1 MRPMRIP
8 FSLSAFVFLAL
19 LIATP
24 SPAFGAVFQVT
35 KTTDTNDGQCDG
47 DCSLREAIIA
57 ANSLGE
63 GENLIE
69 LPAGNYFIT
78 IPGSGENG
86 SATGDLDIL
95 VPMLIRGQ
103 GKEETVVNALG
114 EIFGVQDRVFHV
126 LTAFGGTVSF
136 EKIGINNGYVP
147 PGAGVTAGGGLLVA
161 NGANIILN
169 QCGLYGNEAPYGGGI
184 YISGMGQLT
193 TSLRIEQSVLQ
204 KNRAYMGAALAA
216 IDSEVLIEQSTLFDN
231 ESQYLGA
238 VDVSDG
244 ALGVRNSTLY
254 RNGTSEISAYNNFI
268 ELTNS
273 TVIGRDPE
281 DNSAIVIHHSNAGLP
296 ALSSLNSI
304 VWGRCAPEED
314 PSLMSLGGNW
324 AGPGNTCGFGAQDIL
339 TEIAPLLLPLGDY
352 GGPTPTAPP
361 YSGTPALDGGVYLAD
376 RVPDVDQRGVARPQE
391 GDGLGAPEWDI
402 GAVEREPFSD
412 VFRRYID
419 DLRYLVRDSSIP
431 DGIQKEL
438 VQKTSSAENSYLRD
452 NFRAAVHQLKALNHN
467 VEALRVKKLSPELA
481 DSIVF
486 VSSQAIAVIGIGI
499 ADGVYG
505 LLGF

>member
-35 KTTDTNDGQCDG
+35 KTTDTNDGQCDA

-184 YISGMGQLT
+184 FISGMGQLT

-216 IDSEVLIEQSTLFDN
+216 FM
-231 ESQYLGA
+231 
-238 VDVSDG
+238 
-244 ALGVRNSTLY
+244 
-254 RNGTSEISAYNNFI
+254 
-268 ELTNS
+268 
-273 TVIGRDPE
+273 P
-281 DNSAIVIHHSNAGLP
+281 
-296 ALSSLNSI
+296 
-304 VWGRCAPEED
+304 
-314 PSLMSLGGNW
+314 
-324 AGPGNTCGFGAQDIL
+324 
-339 TEIAPLLLPLGDY
+339 
-352 GGPTPTAPP
+352 
-361 YSGTPALDGGVYLAD
+361 
-376 RVPDVDQRGVARPQE
+376 
-391 GDGLGAPEWDI
+391 
-402 GAVEREPFSD
+402 
-412 VFRRYID
+412 
-419 DLRYLVRDSSIP
+419 
-431 DGIQKEL
+431 
-438 VQKTSSAENSYLRD
+438 SSAACLPNSL
-452 NFRAAVHQLKALNHN
+452 F
-467 VEALRVKKLSPELA
+467 S
-481 DSIVF
+481 
-486 VSSQAIAVIGIGI
+486 
-499 ADGVYG
+499 
-505 LLGF
+505 